1 MSVEFDFNTPLNDVV
16 PLCPILLTVVFMRME
31 EWIVDG
37 YHECAI
43 CFVFTSQIE
52 CCECCV

>member
-16 PLCPILLTVVFMRME
+16 PLYPILLTVVFMRME